1 MLSVQNCISI
11 VSHSKFRIKEHPAI
25 RGQGPCELISVM
37 RTCGRELSIPSEIDK
52 QGKYTQ
58 KKIFHGNTYLS
69 YTNSHTSNISIVF
82 FPPEESGVFS
92 DYSSE
97 ADRGKNFTLE
107 FWEIVS

>member
-58 KKIFHGNTYLS
+58 KKYFMVIHTCHIQTHIQAIFPLCFFLQKRV
-69 YTNSHTSNISIVF
+69 VF
-82 FPPEESGVFS
+82 FLTTALKQTVAKTLLLNSG
-92 DYSSE
+92 
-97 ADRGKNFTLE
+97 K
-107 FWEIVS
+107 